1 MCGFHSHLHSQSLHH
16 FHIVSHSISTS
27 SLFCFCFDL
36 ITEPGWELLNVL
48 FPSSRVI
55 TQHIVL
61 FAIWS
66 PPIASSQYVY
76 LRSTRIMQ
84 SYIKPVN
91 ILYSQGRNPRSLLL
105 SWSSIFFLSRLAS
118 TSTRN
123 QHIHT
128 QPAHPHAT
136 SAFILDFPVLSAWH
150 HLTHSTQGGAT
161 RPSQKSRTSHF

>member
-36 ITEPGWELLNVL
+36 ITDPGWELLNVL

-66 PPIASSQYVY
+66 PPIASSARNMFIYAPPE
-76 LRSTRIMQ
+76 LC
-84 SYIKPVN
+84 N
-91 ILYSQGRNPRSLLL
+91 HILSL
-105 SWSSIFFLSRLAS
+105 
-118 TSTRN
+118 
-123 QHIHT
+123 
-128 QPAHPHAT
+128 
-136 SAFILDFPVLSAWH
+136 
-150 HLTHSTQGGAT
+150 
-161 RPSQKSRTSHF
+161 